1 MVVLEIRNLSKY
13 FGGLA
18 AIESLDLNVV
28 DSEILG
34 VVGPN
39 GAGKST
45 LFNVICGFLRPSKGK
60 VLFKGEDISKL
71 DTHEIA
77 RRGVGRTF
85 QQTSLFM
92 MSTVFENVLT
102 GFHMNYRVGFWKT
115 FLHTTA
121 ARKEEQIAR
130 QKSQEVLDF
139 IGLGSQKDVI
149 AQKLP
154 YGNRKI
160 CGLATALAANPEL
173 LLMDEPM
180 AGMNYAEIATMVK
193 VIGELRARGLTII
206 LVEHN
211 MYAVRN
217 LCDRIV
223 VLNYGRKLA
232 EGVPEEVL
240 RNKEVIEVYIGRG

>member
-1 MVVLEIRNLSKY
+1 VVILEIRELSKY
-13 FGGLA
+13 FGGVA
-18 AIESLDLNVV
+18 AIDNLDLNVL
-28 DSEILG
+28 DCEILG
-34 VVGPN
+34 IVGPN

-45 LFNVICGFLRPSKGK
+45 LFNVISGFLRPSKGR
-60 VLFKGEDISKL
+60 VLFRGEDISKL
-71 DTHEIA
+71 ETHEIA

-92 MSTVFENVLT
+92 MSTVLENVLT
-102 GFHMNYRVGFWKT
+102 GCHRNYRVGLWKT
-115 FLHTTA
+115 FLHTAA
-121 ARKEEQIAR
+121 ARKEEEVAR
-130 QKSQEVLDF
+130 QKSMEVLDF
-139 IGLGSQKDVI
+139 IGLVSQKNAI

-160 CGLATALAANPEL
+160 CGLGTALAANPEL

-193 VIGELRARGLTII
+193 IIGELRTRGLTII

-240 RNKEVIEVYIGRG
+240 RNREVIEVYIGRG